1 MKLFAIAVVSAVLLG
16 TAGCAF
22 KMGNAQLD
30 VLEGL
35 SHPSNTVSKTETVT
49 PNVAK

>member
-1 MKLFAIAVVSAVLLG
+1 MLKTVTLAVLVAIVA
-16 TAGCAF
+16 TGCAF

-35 SHPSNTVSKTETVT
+35 SHSQSGVTKTETVT
-49 PNVAK
+49 PAAAK

>member
-1 MKLFAIAVVSAVLLG
+1 MKNLLWAVIAAVAISA
-16 TAGCAF
+16 TGCAF

-35 SHPSNTVSKTETVT
+35 SHPSNTTTKTETVT
-49 PNVAK
+49 PTAK